1 MILIN
6 LLPHREAKKKRRKD
20 AFFASLL
27 LSVLGGG
34 VLLGFG
40 YLTLQNMI
48 ENQQARNEYIKSKNK
63 ELDAQIKDIATLK
76 QEIDSLRARQQAVED
91 LQADRN
97 LPIHLFNELV
107 TQMPEGIYLKD
118 IKQAGQ
124 VVTLTGFAQSQERV
138 SDLLR
143 NSANNSV
150 WLERPELSEIKA
162 ANVKVGDK
170 ETKRLYEFS
179 MRVALKRP
187 RDKEAKDAT
196 AAGAV
201 SPGTPASAPARAPA
215 PAAKPAVK
223 A

>member
-48 ENQQARNEYIKSKNK
+48 ENQQARNEYVKSKNA

-107 TQMPEGIYLKD
+107 AQMPEGIYLKD

-143 NSANNSV
+143 NSANNSA
-150 WLERPELSEIKA
+150 WLERPELAEIKA
-162 ANVKVGDK
+162 ANVKLGEK

-179 MRVALKRP
+179 MRVGLKRP
-187 RDKEAKDAT
+187 RDKDA
-196 AAGAV
+196 AAAAPPGA
-201 SPGTPASAPARAPA
+201 PASAPTGAPA

>member
-107 TQMPEGIYLKD
+107 AQMPEGIYLKD

-143 NSANNSV
+143 NSANNSL

-162 ANVKVGDK
+162 ANVKLGEKD
-170 ETKRLYEFS
+170 TKRLYEFS
-179 MRVALKRP
+179 MRVGLKRP
-187 RDKEAKDAT
+187 RDKDAKDA
-196 AAGAV
+196 AAGAA
-201 SPGTPASAPARAPA
+201 SPGAPASAPAGAPA